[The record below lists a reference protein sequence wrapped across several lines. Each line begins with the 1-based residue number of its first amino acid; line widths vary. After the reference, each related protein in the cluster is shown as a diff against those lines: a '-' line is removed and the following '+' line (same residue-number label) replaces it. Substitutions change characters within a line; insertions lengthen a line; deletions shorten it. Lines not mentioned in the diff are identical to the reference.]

1 VRPVRLRQ
9 LVFLGSLWAGSSVLS
24 ILVIALLWTGWIQ
37 PQALAEIRAQRGE
50 VVRILAGITEIH
62 VKDKLDGLASIAGQ
76 LGGEWPRLARL
87 PLQRELDGYRDV
99 LQLPTLFVASP
110 DGRPLAFSPL
120 RAPDGSS
127 NLERN
132 YADRGYF
139 REAVRTQSLVISGV
153 IYGRAAQELV
163 VAAALPVR
171 SRGKTVAYLI
181 GAISLRSSAQ
191 AIEQAAGRTSGW
203 FALVDRDRRAVHIDP
218 ELRQLVVQ
226 DWSGHP
232 ALSVLG
238 PGEAAGFVDIDEVHS
253 LVTQAPIPSLR
264 VNLAFIGRVR
274 TLLAGQQRLLRVV
287 LLGVLVSVAVSLAV
301 STVIGFRFLREHRR
315 PPAPP
320 PPPAAEQERSEEL
333 SRV

>member
-1 VRPVRLRQ
+1 VRPIRFRQ
-9 LVFLGSLWAGSSVLS
+9 LVFLVSLWIGSSVLS
-24 ILVIALLWTGWIQ
+24 ILVIALLWTGWIK
-37 PQALAEIRAQRGE
+37 PQALGEIRAQRVE
-50 VVRILAGITEIH
+50 VVRVLARIADIH
-62 VKDKLDGLASIAGQ
+62 VKDKLDGLASIATQ
-76 LGGEWPRLARL
+76 LGAEWPRLARV
-87 PLQRELDGYRDV
+87 PLQRELDGYRAV
-99 LQLPTLFVASP
+99 LQLPTLFVTSP

-120 RAPDGSS
+120 RAPDGAS
-127 NLERN
+127 NLGRSYE
-132 YADRGYF
+132 DREYF
-139 REAVRTQSLVISGV
+139 REVVRSQRLAVSG
-153 IYGRAAQELV
+153 IIDGRAAQELV

-181 GAISLRSSAQ
+181 GTISLQSSAQ
-191 AIEQAAGRTSGW
+191 AIEQAAGRTGGW

-218 ELRQLVVQ
+218 ELRQLVAQ
-226 DWSGHP
+226 DWSRHP
-232 ALSVLG
+232 ALSALG
-238 PGEAAGFVDIDEVHS
+238 QEEAAGFVDIDEVES

-287 LLGVLVSVAVSLAV
+287 LLAVVVNVAASLAV
-301 STVIGFRFLREHRR
+301 STVIGFQFLREHRR